1 MNPHIRISKIKP
13 FRLKGERARD
23 YIVRTK
29 YLQVHAELTAW
40 KASQVLDG
48 GNAEAKLRG
57 EAL

>member
-1 MNPHIRISKIKP
+1 MSTHTRIGKVRP

-29 YLQVHAELTAW
+29 YLQVHADLTAW

-48 GNAEAKLRG
+48 GHTEAKLRG
-57 EAL
+57 ETR